1 LYALCFWFF
10 GFGFFC
16 FCFVFVLFFGLFATE
31 SHYAAQAGLKFVILL
46 PLPTDCWDDRYAPSM
61 PQLLEENLG
70 VNLGNLGLAKEL
82 GLTPKNEQGEE
93 NKLDFVKT

>member
-1 LYALCFWFF
+1 
-10 GFGFFC
+10 
-16 FCFVFVLFFGLFATE
+16 
-31 SHYAAQAGLKFVILL
+31 
-46 PLPTDCWDDRYAPSM
+46 M